1 MSKGKIMTTVVNI
14 AGNIDP
20 SLSKA
25 VDGAVSS
32 FGKIDKKSAI
42 TKAAIAG
49 IAAGMGKAVKE
60 SFTYLKEL
68 GETFDDASDSIRIG
82 TGATGEALQALNN
95 DFNEVYKSVPTSTDA
110 AAQAIADYN
119 TKIGLTGPA
128 LQNISKQAIQVSD
141 ILNEDL
147 GTVIDS
153 SSKAFQQWKIDE
165 ENMSGA
171 MDHVFKVSQST
182 GAGFSD
188 LFGKVQKF
196 GPQLQEMGYSF
207 NTATSMIGQMEKAGV
222 NVDEVMG
229 AMKKS
234 VSAMAKEGLSA
245 SEGLQIYYDKIK
257 NAGSA
262 TEATTI
268 ASEIFGTRAGSTVAT
283 AIRDGTL
290 AIDDF
295 NASIEANGETIS
307 GAAGDTYDYAEKL
320 QIMKQKAEVYL
331 RPLAETVFDGIN
343 TALDWTLS
351 HTTEIK
357 AALKAIAVGLSGFA
371 VAAIVTK
378 LTSSLKEYGG
388 VMKAVKSGQTALNTA
403 MKANPAGLIILG
415 ITALVSAF
423 VYFWNTSKSF
433 RNFWIGLWNS
443 IKSKVIEGYQAVKP
457 ILDML
462 GGVLKGVLGVAISY
476 IMTQLS
482 NLKLIFSGLISFISG
497 VFTGNW
503 RKAWEG
509 VKSIF
514 AGIFGGLSEVVK
526 RPFNAVISLINKAIS
541 GINEIS
547 LDIPDFLGGGT
558 LGFNIPKIPMLAAGG
573 FTTGTSIAG
582 EAGTE
587 AVISFDR
594 RYRSENLAYW
604 TKAGMMLGAMPE
616 NEYIIS
622 GSGSSTINLEGL
634 EFSPVINIQGDAK
647 KQDIIEALRDVF
659 PEFFDLLDE
668 WFVGRDDFAYV

>member
-659 PEFFDLLDE
+659 PEFFDLLEE

>member
-25 VDGAVSS
+25 IDGAVSS
-32 FGKIDKKSAI
+32 FGKIDKKSVI
-42 TKAAIAG
+42 TKAAMAG
-49 IAAGMGKAVKE
+49 IAAGIGKAAKE
-60 SFTYLKEL
+60 SFNYLKEL
-68 GETFDDASDSIRIG
+68 GERFDDASDSIRIG
-82 TGATGEALQALNN
+82 TGATGKALQALND
-95 DFNEVYKSVPTSTDA
+95 DFNEVYKSVPTTTEA
-110 AAQAIADYN
+110 ASQAIADYN

-128 LQNISKQAIQVSD
+128 LQDISKQAIQASD

-147 GTVIDS
+147 GTVIDT
-153 SSKAFQQWKIDE
+153 SSKAFQQWKISE
-165 ENMSGA
+165 EDMGGA

-207 NTATSMIGQMEKAGV
+207 DSATSMIGQMEKAGV

-268 ASEIFGTRAGSTVAT
+268 ASEVFGTRAGSTIAS

-290 AIDDF
+290 AVDDF

-307 GAAGDTYDYAEKL
+307 GAAGDTYDYTEKM
-320 QIMKQKAEVYL
+320 QMMKQKAEVYL

-343 TALDWTLS
+343 AALDWTLS
-351 HTTEIK
+351 HTTEIT
-357 AALKAIAVGLSGFA
+357 AALKAIAAGLAGFA
-371 VAAIVTK
+371 VAGTVMK
-378 LTSSLKEYGG
+378 LTSVLKKYGG
-388 VMKAVKSGQTALNTA
+388 ITKTVKAGQSALNA
-403 MKANPAGLIILG
+403 VMKANPAGMIILG

-423 VYFWNTSKSF
+423 IYFWNTSESF
-433 RNFWIGLWNS
+433 RNFWIGLWDS
-443 IKSKVIEGYQAVKP
+443 IKSKVIAGYQAVKP
-457 ILDML
+457 ILDMI
-462 GGVLKGVLGVAISY
+462 GGVLKGVLGAAISH

-482 NLKLIFSGLISFISG
+482 NLKNIFSGLITFITG
-497 VFTGNW
+497 VFTGDW

-509 VKSIF
+509 VKSVF
-514 AGIFGGLSEVVK
+514 AGIFGGLSAVVRK
-526 RPFNAVISLINKAIS
+526 PFNAVIKLINKAIS
-541 GINEIS
+541 GINTIS
-547 LDIPDFLGGGT
+547 VDIPEWLGGGT
-558 LGFNIPKIPMLAAGG
+558 LGFNIPEIPMLATGG
-573 FTTGTSIAG
+573 FTTGPSVAG

-622 GSGSSTINLEGL
+622 GSGSSIINLEGL
-634 EFSPVINIQGDAK
+634 EFSPVINIQGNAK

-659 PEFFDLLDE
+659 PELFDLLEE
-668 WFVGRDDFAYV
+668 WFSGRGDFTYA

>member
-283 AIRDGTL
+283 ANRDGTL

-295 NASIEANGETIS
+295 IASIEANGETIS

-388 VMKAVKSGQTALNTA
+388 VMKAVKSGQTALNAA

-659 PEFFDLLDE
+659 PEFFDLLEE

>member
-388 VMKAVKSGQTALNTA
+388 VMKAVKSGQTALNAA

-659 PEFFDLLDE
+659 PEFFDLLEE